1 MTDEDCFT
9 DEVEEY
15 AGELQ
20 SFFIDNILDVVVDDV
35 FSILYMDKNFMHEF
49 NRQCSEIILKLKKDD
64 YPNLLREDG
73 VIERI
78 SYYAKCITVRYEAG
92 EYYLKNGVKGG
103 ATYGCYY
110 KNGKY
115 HKNRGFGWESVYAPS
130 RLILVVEIEGKR
142 TEIWI
147 DRFFKERV
155 GRLTNNRICKIVGA
169 MPNFVEVKNMGN
181 YYLVQDSSLEAW
193 LMSAEI

>member
-1 MTDEDCFT
+1 M
-9 DEVEEY
+9 
-15 AGELQ
+15 
-20 SFFIDNILDVVVDDV
+20 N
-35 FSILYMDKNFMHEF
+35 
-49 NRQCSEIILKLKKDD
+49 
-64 YPNLLREDG
+64 
-73 VIERI
+73 
-78 SYYAKCITVRYEAG
+78 AKCITVRYEAG

-169 MPNFVEVKNMGN
+169 MPNFVKFKNMGN

>member
-1 MTDEDCFT
+1 M
-9 DEVEEY
+9 
-15 AGELQ
+15 
-20 SFFIDNILDVVVDDV
+20 N
-35 FSILYMDKNFMHEF
+35 
-49 NRQCSEIILKLKKDD
+49 
-64 YPNLLREDG
+64 
-73 VIERI
+73 
-78 SYYAKCITVRYEAG
+78 AKCITVRYEAG
-92 EYYLKNGVKGG
+92 EYYLKNGVKRG

-115 HKNRGFGWESVYAPS
+115 HKNRGCGWESVYVPS
-130 RLILVVEIEGKR
+130 RLILVAEIEGKR
-142 TEIWI
+142 NEIWI

>member
-1 MTDEDCFT
+1 MDVTIRMESTIKIAD
-9 DEVEEY
+9 
-15 AGELQ
+15 
-20 SFFIDNILDVVVDDV
+20 LD
-35 FSILYMDKNFMHEF
+35 
-49 NRQCSEIILKLKKDD
+49 
-64 YPNLLREDG
+64 
-73 VIERI
+73 
-78 SYYAKCITVRYEAG
+78 
-92 EYYLKNGVKGG
+92 
-103 ATYGCYY
+103 
-110 KNGKY
+110 GK
-115 HKNRGFGWESVYAPS
+115 VS

-169 MPNFVEVKNMGN
+169 MPNFVKVKNMGN

>member
-1 MTDEDCFT
+1 M
-9 DEVEEY
+9 
-15 AGELQ
+15 
-20 SFFIDNILDVVVDDV
+20 N
-35 FSILYMDKNFMHEF
+35 
-49 NRQCSEIILKLKKDD
+49 
-64 YPNLLREDG
+64 
-73 VIERI
+73 
-78 SYYAKCITVRYEAG
+78 AKCITVRYEAG

-169 MPNFVEVKNMGN
+169 INP
-181 YYLVQDSSLEAW
+181 
-193 LMSAEI
+193 I